1 MQAVFVLI
9 RAFFELCR
17 LRLRPQDLPAS
28 AELLIVAIAAYGL
41 SSAGLTLISQSVP
54 VSLMAGAVD
63 SLMLLGLT
71 YGVLLLRRVP
81 GRWLQTSIAMAGT
94 GALLTMLAMPLYA
107 WLAHAGGAQGGGL
120 SPAVSLLILV
130 IIVWNVV
137 VMGHILRH
145 ALSFPLPGG
154 ILVSMGYVWAIN
166 ATMGALLPGQGVQ

>member
-1 MQAVFVLI
+1 MQAVLVLI

-28 AELLIVAIAAYGL
+28 AELLIVATAAYGL

-63 SLMLLGLT
+63 SLMLLALT

-94 GALLTMLAMPLYA
+94 GALLTVLAAPLYI
-107 WLAHAGGAQGGGL
+107 WLAHAGASQGGGS
-120 SPAVSLLILV
+120 SPALSLLILL

-154 ILVSMGYVWAIN
+154 ILVSMGYVWVIN
-166 ATMGALLPGQGVQ
+166 ATIAALLPGQGT

>member
-28 AELLIVAIAAYGL
+28 AELLIVATAAYGL

-63 SLMLLGLT
+63 SLMLLALT
-71 YGVLLLRRVP
+71 YAVLLLRRVP

-94 GALLTMLAMPLYA
+94 GALLTILAAPLYM
-107 WLAHAGGAQGGGL
+107 WLAHVGGAQGGGP
-120 SPAVSLLILV
+120 SPAISLLILV

-154 ILVSMGYVWAIN
+154 ILVSMGYVWVIN
-166 ATMGALLPGQGVQ
+166 ATIAALLPGQGT